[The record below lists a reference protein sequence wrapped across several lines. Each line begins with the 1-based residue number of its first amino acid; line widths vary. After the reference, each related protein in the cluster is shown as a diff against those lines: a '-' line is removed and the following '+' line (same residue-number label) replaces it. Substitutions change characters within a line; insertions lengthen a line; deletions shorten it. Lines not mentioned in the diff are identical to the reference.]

1 MNEQSVKVYKRG
13 RVYWADLRALGKGRV
28 STGET
33 DLKKA
38 REAASRLAKGRGN
51 GHTLKDAFERAWEQH
66 YRGTKGSRNVYT
78 QLHVMDELVGGTRL
92 TEVDT
97 PWVGELS
104 TKLRGRGIGASTV
117 NRYLAV
123 LSKVMKLAS
132 QWGWVTGVPYMPR
145 GKEGSHRIRVVT
157 EVEEKQLL
165 QHFHAHH
172 TGMLALTSF
181 LLDTGCRLG
190 EALAITAIDRQKAL
204 QAGRWTIWVNKG
216 DRPRTVP
223 LTTRARHAL
232 AHWGWEGMSARQCQA
247 AWDKART
254 AMGLKEDKGFVIHA
268 LRHTCATRL
277 VDKDVPLTVIR
288 DYLGHSTVAV
298 TERYAHLNPRALE
311 AAALCLETV
320 TTGEYDAS
328 VLVCKV

>member
-1 MNEQSVKVYKRG
+1 
-13 RVYWADLRALGKGRV
+13 
-28 STGET
+28 
-33 DLKKA
+33 
-38 REAASRLAKGRGN
+38 
-51 GHTLKDAFERAWEQH
+51 
-66 YRGTKGSRNVYT
+66 
-78 QLHVMDELVGGTRL
+78 MDELVGGTRL

-190 EALAITAIDRQKAL
+190 EALAITTIDRQKAL

-328 VLVCKV
+328 VLVCDEIDVVAGTRVLPKGYVARAAQLRLGDGGRLDCKSDGSAFGGSNPPPSTNNLEDNSQRELKKV